1 MKFYPLKKIII
12 NDFGD
17 EIMTNNDLLL
27 RLRYALD
34 IKDRDM
40 LEIFKL
46 GGIELTR
53 EELLKILV
61 KRKGSEEET
70 ATDILIDEGL
80 EDTEKK
86 SFISCS
92 NSMLEAFL
100 DGFIIFKRGKQETK
114 EGVPVKKE
122 KVIKDNKSVN
132 NVFIKMLKIALSLN
146 SEDII
151 EIMELAGATISKGEL
166 SAVLRK
172 EGHRNYKEC
181 GDKYIRNFLKGL
193 AIKNRYM

>member
-1 MKFYPLKKIII
+1 
-12 NDFGD
+12 
-17 EIMTNNDLLL
+17 MTNNDLLL

-34 IKDRDM
+34 IKDKDM

-46 GGIELTR
+46 GGMEVSK

-61 KRKGSEEET
+61 KRTK
-70 ATDILIDEGL
+70 ADEDNKLEAL
-80 EDTEKK
+80 EDTSTEEEIDNADEN
-86 SFISCS
+86 SIISCS

-100 DGFIIFKRGKQETK
+100 DGFIIFKRGKQDQK
-114 EGVPVKKE
+114 EGTLHKKE
-122 KVIKDNKSVN
+122 KAIKDNKSVN
-132 NVFIKMLKIALSLN
+132 NVFLKMLKIALSLT